1 MIERIFKLMEE
12 KILIEETGTEEKYKK
27 YNKMFRMLLLCFIIS
42 GLVCAYAVYIW
53 YSDATSY
60 ISIMLTVVLGIAM
73 IFSLAMALFSKCK
86 IAVTNYRVYGKNI
99 AGQVDLPIDSISS
112 VKKGPFKSIGVASSS
127 GLVKF
132 YLVESRDEIF
142 EEISTL
148 LKQRQSNKTKIK
160 EETRNS
166 TDELKKFKELL
177 DMGIITQEEFDAKK
191 KQLLNL

>member
-1 MIERIFKLMEE
+1 MEE

>member
-1 MIERIFKLMEE
+1 MEE

-27 YNKMFRMLLLCFIIS
+27 YNKRFKVLLLCFVIS
-42 GLVCAYAVYIW
+42 GLAMIYEFW
-53 YSDATSY
+53 NWHSDFTFF
-60 ISIMLTVVLGIAM
+60 IITMLTVVFGIAM

-86 IAVTNYRVYGKNI
+86 ISVTNYRVYGKNI

-127 GLVKF
+127 GFVKF

-142 EEISTL
+142 EEISAL
-148 LKQRQSNKTKIK
+148 LKQRQSARKVIK
-160 EETRNS
+160 EETSNS

-177 DMGIITQEEFDAKK
+177 DMGIITQEEFDIKK
-191 KQLLNL
+191 KQLLGL

>member
-1 MIERIFKLMEE
+1 MEE

-27 YNKMFRMLLLCFIIS
+27 YNKRFKMLLLCFIIS
-42 GLVCAYAVYIW
+42 GLAFIYEFW
-53 YSDATSY
+53 NWHSDVTFFTV
-60 ISIMLTVVLGIAM
+60 IMLTVVFGIAM

-112 VKKGPFKSIGVASSS
+112 VKKGLFKSIGVASSS

-142 EEISTL
+142 EEISAL
-148 LKQRQSNKTKIK
+148 LKQRQSAKTIIK
-160 EETRNS
+160 EEARNS

-177 DMGIITQEEFDAKK
+177 DMGVITQEEFDAKK
-191 KQLLNL
+191 KQLLGL